1 MRYHALGRRIIFA
14 PVIGLALI
22 TAACSSSSSSTT
34 PSSSTSSSSSSPA
47 SAASTPAGTPASSG
61 SSGSSST
68 SATSLIKT
76 NWVQF
81 FSGKT
86 DAATKISLLENG
98 QKFASVI
105 NAQAGTAIA
114 AEAVATVTAV
124 VLDSP
129 TTASV
134 TYNVG
139 IGGGQGLNNQPGT
152 AVLEN
157 GTWKVSDASFC
168 SLLKLENGGTM
179 PSICASIG

>member
-1 MRYHALGRRIIFA
+1 MRYNALGRRIFLA
-14 PVIGLALI
+14 PVIGLALM

-34 PSSSTSSSSSSPA
+34 PSSSSSSPA
-47 SAASTPAGTPASSG
+47 STPSTPSTASTPSSSSG
-61 SSGSSST
+61 A
-68 SATSLIKT
+68 SATSAIKT

-86 DAATKISLLENG
+86 DAATKISLLQDG

-105 NAQAGTAIA
+105 DAQAGTALA
-114 AEAVATVTAV
+114 AAAVATVTAV

-139 IGGGQGLNNQPGT
+139 VGGGQGLNNQAGT

-157 GTWKVSDASFC
+157 GTWLVSDASFC

-179 PSICASIG
+179 PSVCASIG